1 MPSYRGFT
9 LIELV
14 IVIVVTSVLA
24 LMVSEFIGT
33 GVTLYRDNGEQQ
45 RVLSDVRFAM
55 ERLKREIGTA
65 HPFSLRDPMGNGL
78 CIEFIPVTAAGHYQG
93 SVKGNSTPV
102 VLEVA
107 GSDNDFLNPSLG
119 SAIISGGRLSINTLT
134 TSVLY
139 TAPAS
144 VSGSVA
150 LMGTVQSSG
159 ALRTVTPNPA
169 SFVWS
174 AESPARRY
182 LVLNRS
188 GPVAWCINNSRLIR
202 YSNYGW
208 LASWSGSYPA
218 TTSAALMASAVGSGS
233 RFVLISGNINHNQLV
248 DAGMQ
253 LQLDGGGTLILNRR
267 MQVNYVP

>member
-1 MPSYRGFT
+1 MKANRGFT

-14 IVIVVTSVLA
+14 VVIVVIAVLA
-24 LMVSEFIGT
+24 VMVSEFFGT
-33 GVTLYRDNGEQQ
+33 GVTLYRDNSEQQ

-55 ERLKREIGTA
+55 ERLNREIGTA

-93 SVKGNSTPV
+93 SVQGSSTPV

-107 GSDNDFLNPSLG
+107 GSDSDFLNPALG

-134 TSVLY
+134 TSELY
-139 TAPAS
+139 ALPSS

-150 LMGTVQSSG
+150 SMGTVQISG

-169 SFVWS
+169 TFVWR
-174 AESPARRY
+174 AESAARRY

-208 LASWSGSYPA
+208 LSSWGGSYPV
-218 TTSAALMASAVGSGS
+218 TSSAVLMASSLGTGS
-233 RFVLISGNINHNQLV
+233 RFALVTGNINHNQLV